1 MNIGSN
7 NKLSVSTVIME
18 NKMQKSFMIH
28 PIGWICKKENS
39 ITIEIDPRYEDA
51 LLGLETFSHILVLYW
66 FHEHD
71 DAANRGILQVHPRKN
86 PKNPLTGVF
95 ATHAPVRPNLIA
107 VSTCKI
113 ESIDGT
119 KIRIDDIDARNGSPV
134 VDIKCY
140 VPEKRA
146 FTNLR
151 LPDWIK

>member
-1 MNIGSN
+1 MKNDF
-7 NKLSVSTVIME
+7 V
-18 NKMQKSFMIH
+18 IH
-28 PIGWICKKENS
+28 PIGWVRKKQS
-39 ITIEIDPRYEDA
+39 GITLEIEPQYADA

-71 DAANRGILQVHPRKN
+71 DSKNRGILQVHPRRN
-86 PKNPLTGVF
+86 PENPLTGVF

-113 ESIDGT
+113 ESIDGIS
-119 KIRIDDIDARNGSPV
+119 IRIDDIDARDGSPV

-146 FTNLR
+146 FTNLK

>member
-1 MNIGSN
+1 MKIC
-7 NKLSVSTVIME
+7 LE
-18 NKMQKSFMIH
+18 EKMKNEFLIH
-28 PIGWICKKENS
+28 PIGWIHKTENS
-39 ITIEIDPRYEDA
+39 ITIDIDPLYEDA
-51 LLGLETFSHILVLYW
+51 LLGLETFSHITVLYW

-71 DAANRGILQVHPRKN
+71 NPENRSILQVHPRKN

-113 ESIDGT
+113 KSIDGT
-119 KIRIDDIDARNGSPV
+119 TIRIDDIDACDGSPV

-140 VPEKRA
+140 LPEKKA
-146 FTNLR
+146 IEDLK

>member
-1 MNIGSN
+1 MKEEFIIQP
-7 NKLSVSTVIME
+7 V
-18 NKMQKSFMIH
+18 
-28 PIGWICKKENS
+28 GWIYKKES
-39 ITIEIDPRYEDA
+39 STFIEIDPQYKDA
-51 LLGLETFSHILVLYW
+51 LLGLEGFSHIQVLYW
-66 FHEHD
+66 FHEND
-71 DAANRGILQVHPRKN
+71 DPENRSILQVRPRRN

-119 KIRIDDIDARNGSPV
+119 IIRIDEIDARDGSPV

-151 LPDWIK
+151 IPDWFNRD

>member
-1 MNIGSN
+1 MKAAFII
-7 NKLSVSTVIME
+7 K
-18 NKMQKSFMIH
+18 
-28 PIGWICKKENS
+28 PIGWIYKKES
-39 ITIEIDPRYEDA
+39 GILIEIDPQYKDA
-51 LLGLETFSHILVLYW
+51 LLGMEGFSHLQVLYW
-66 FHEHD
+66 FHEND
-71 DAANRGILQVHPRKN
+71 DSENRSILQVRPRRN

-119 KIRIDDIDARNGSPV
+119 IIRIEDIDARDGSPV

-140 VPEKRA
+140 VPEKKA
-146 FTNLR
+146 FADLK

>member
-1 MNIGSN
+1 MNDTFQ
-7 NKLSVSTVIME
+7 V
-18 NKMQKSFMIH
+18 H
-28 PIGWICKKENS
+28 PIGWIRKKESGIN
-39 ITIEIDPRYEDA
+39 IEIDPQYKDA
-51 LLGLETFSHILVLYW
+51 LLGMEGFSHIQVLYW
-66 FHEHD
+66 FHEND
-71 DAANRGILQVHPRKN
+71 DSENRSILQVRPRRD

-119 KIRIDDIDARNGSPV
+119 IIRIDDIDARDGSPV

-146 FTNLR
+146 FTNLKM
-151 LPDWIK
+151 PDWINRD

>member
-1 MNIGSN
+1 MKICLGSR
-7 NKLSVSTVIME
+7 
-18 NKMQKSFMIH
+18 MQHTYHIH
-28 PIGWICKKENS
+28 PIGWIHKSKNS
-39 ITIEIDPRYEDA
+39 ITIDIDPLYADA
-51 LLGLETFSHILVLYW
+51 LLGLEAFSHILVLYW

-71 DAANRGILQVHPRKN
+71 DAENRRILQVHPRRN

-119 KIRIDDIDARNGSPV
+119 TIRIDDIDARNGSPV

-140 VPEKRA
+140 IPGKRSFAGLKMPEWVK
-146 FTNLR
+146 
-151 LPDWIK
+151 

>member
-1 MNIGSN
+1 
-7 NKLSVSTVIME
+7 
-18 NKMQKSFMIH
+18 MIKEFIIQ
-28 PIGWICKKENS
+28 PVGWIYKKESS
-39 ITIEIDPRYEDA
+39 IFIEINPQYKDA
-51 LLGLETFSHILVLYW
+51 LLGLEGFSHIQVLYW
-66 FHEHD
+66 FHEND
-71 DAANRGILQVHPRKN
+71 DPENRSILQVRPRRN

-119 KIRIDDIDARNGSPV
+119 IIRIDEIDARDGSPV

-151 LPDWIK
+151 IPDWFNRD

>member
-1 MNIGSN
+1 
-7 NKLSVSTVIME
+7 ME
-18 NKMQKSFMIH
+18 DNMQDTFQVH
-28 PIGWICKKENS
+28 RIGWIRKKES
-39 ITIEIDPRYEDA
+39 RIYVEIDPQYKDA
-51 LLGLETFSHILVLYW
+51 LLGMEGFSHIQVLYW
-66 FHEHD
+66 FHEND
-71 DAANRGILQVHPRKN
+71 NSENRSILQVRPRRN
-86 PKNPLTGVF
+86 PRNPLTGVF

-119 KIRIDDIDARNGSPV
+119 VIRVDDIDARDRSPV

-146 FTNLR
+146 FTDLK

>member
-1 MNIGSN
+1 MNDTFQ
-7 NKLSVSTVIME
+7 V
-18 NKMQKSFMIH
+18 H
-28 PIGWICKKENS
+28 PIGWIRIKKSGIN
-39 ITIEIDPRYEDA
+39 IEIDPQYKDA
-51 LLGLETFSHILVLYW
+51 LLGMEGFSHIQVLYW
-66 FHEHD
+66 FHKND
-71 DAANRGILQVHPRKN
+71 DSENRGILQVRPRRN

-113 ESIDGT
+113 ESIDGNI
-119 KIRIDDIDARNGSPV
+119 IRIDDIDARDGSPV

-146 FTNLR
+146 FTNLK